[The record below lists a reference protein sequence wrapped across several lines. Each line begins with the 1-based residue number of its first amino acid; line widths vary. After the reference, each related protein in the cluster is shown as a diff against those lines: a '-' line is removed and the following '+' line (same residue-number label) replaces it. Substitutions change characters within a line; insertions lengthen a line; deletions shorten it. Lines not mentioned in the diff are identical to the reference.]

1 MVYNLYNS
9 KILYEFNWHSS
20 AVVMNLENYLFGL
33 VLPELTS
40 NLRY

>member
-33 VLPELTS
+33 VFLELTS